1 MAKIGERAKLPYLRE
16 VGAGSFLDG
25 GELGE
30 ILLPKGERMND
41 ERELVDVFIYRDS
54 EDLPIATQKA
64 PKVTP
69 GNFGV
74 LRVLASNNT
83 GAFLDWGL
91 SKDLLLPYSEQRN
104 PPKVGQAVVV
114 YVYLDPKSKRLVAS
128 QRISRHFSTDT
139 PDYPEGAEVDM
150 IIFGRTDMG
159 YKAIVDGK
167 YSGLLFKNQV
177 FEELFYAD
185 EIKGYVTQVRN
196 DRKVDLSLY
205 APGNA
210 KVEDLETRLERELNS
225 RGGFW
230 AIDDKSS
237 PETINL
243 ELGVSKKV
251 FKKATGALFK
261 KRKIAFE
268 DGGIRWIG

>member
-54 EDLPIATQKA
+54 DDLPIATQKA

-114 YVYLDPKSKRLVAS
+114 YVYLDPKSERLVAS

>member
-1 MAKIGERAKLPYLRE
+1 MAKIGERAKLSYLRE
-16 VGAGSFLDG
+16 VSAGSFLDG

-30 ILLPKGERMND
+30 ILLPKGERIND
-41 ERELVDVFIYRDS
+41 ERELVDVFLYRDS
-54 EDLPIATQKA
+54 EDLPIATQKS
-64 PKVTP
+64 PKTVP

-83 GAFLDWGL
+83 GVFLDWGL
-91 SKDLLLPYSEQRN
+91 SKDLLLPYSEQRSS
-104 PPKVGQAVVV
+104 PKIGQLVVV
-114 YVYLDPKSKRLVAS
+114 YVYLDPKSERLVAS
-128 QRISRHFSTDT
+128 QRISRYFSTDT
-139 PDYPEGAEVDM
+139 PDYSDGSEVDM
-150 IIFGRTDMG
+150 IIFGKTDMG

-167 YSGLLFKNQV
+167 YSGLLFKNQI

-185 EIKGYVTQVRN
+185 EIKGYVIQVRN

-205 APGNA
+205 APGNV
-210 KVEDLETRLERELNS
+210 KIENLETRLERELNS

-237 PETINL
+237 PSTINF

>member
-16 VGAGSFLDG
+16 VSAGSFLDG

-30 ILLPKGERMND
+30 ILLPKGERIND
-41 ERELVDVFIYRDS
+41 QRELVDVFIYRDS
-54 EDLPIATQKA
+54 EDLPIATQKH
-64 PKVTP
+64 PKTSP

-91 SKDLLLPYSEQRN
+91 SKDLLLPYSEQRSS
-104 PPKVGQAVVV
+104 PKIGQLVVV
-114 YVYLDPKSKRLVAS
+114 YVYLDPKSERLVAS

-139 PDYPEGAEVDM
+139 PDYSDGSEVDM
-150 IIFGRTDMG
+150 IIFGKTDMG

-205 APGNA
+205 APGNV
-210 KVEDLETRLERELNS
+210 KIENLEARLERELNS

-230 AIDDKSS
+230 AVDDKSS

>member
-1 MAKIGERAKLPYLRE
+1 MAKIGEREKLPYLRE

-30 ILLPKGERMND
+30 ILLPKGERIND
-41 ERELVDVFIYRDS
+41 ERQLVDVFIYRDS

-64 PKVTP
+64 PKISP

-91 SKDLLLPYSEQRN
+91 SKDLLLPYSEQRSS
-104 PPKVGQAVVV
+104 PKVGQPVVV
-114 YVYLDPKSKRLVAS
+114 YVYLDSKSERLVAS
-128 QRISRHFSTDT
+128 QRIARHFSTDT
-139 PDYPEGAEVDM
+139 PDYPDGAEVEM
-150 IIFGRTDMG
+150 IIFGKTDMG

-185 EIKGYVTQVRN
+185 ELKGYVTQVRN

-210 KVEDLETRLERELNS
+210 KIENLETRLERELNS

-237 PETINL
+237 PETISL

>member
-114 YVYLDPKSKRLVAS
+114 YVYLDPKSERLVAS

-243 ELGVSKKV
+243 DLGVSKKV

>member
-54 EDLPIATQKA
+54 DGLPIATQKA

-114 YVYLDPKSKRLVAS
+114 YVYLDPKSERLVAS

>member
-30 ILLPKGERMND
+30 ILLPKGERLND

-54 EDLPIATQKA
+54 EDLPIATQKV

-91 SKDLLLPYSEQRN
+91 SKDLLLPYSEQRHL
-104 PPKVGQAVVV
+104 PKVGQPVVV
-114 YVYLDPKSKRLVAS
+114 YVYLDPKSERLVAS

-139 PDYPEGAEVDM
+139 PDYPDGAEVDM
-150 IIFGRTDMG
+150 IVFGKTEMG

-210 KVEDLETRLERELNS
+210 KVETLEDRLVRELNS

-261 KRKIAFE
+261 KRKIVFE

>member
-114 YVYLDPKSKRLVAS
+114 YVYLDLKSERLVAS

>member
-30 ILLPKGERMND
+30 ILLPKGERIND
-41 ERELVDVFIYRDS
+41 ERQLVDVFIYRDS

-64 PKVTP
+64 PKISP

-91 SKDLLLPYSEQRN
+91 SKDLLLPYSEQRSS
-104 PPKVGQAVVV
+104 PKVGQPVVV
-114 YVYLDPKSKRLVAS
+114 YVYLDSKSERLVAS
-128 QRISRHFSTDT
+128 QRIARHFSTDT
-139 PDYPEGAEVDM
+139 PDYPDGAEVEM
-150 IIFGRTDMG
+150 IIFGKTDMG

-185 EIKGYVTQVRN
+185 ELKGYVTQVRN

-210 KVEDLETRLERELNS
+210 KIENLETRLERELNS

-237 PETINL
+237 PETISL

>member
-54 EDLPIATQKA
+54 DDLPIATQKA

-91 SKDLLLPYSEQRN
+91 NKDLLLPYSEQRN

-114 YVYLDPKSKRLVAS
+114 YVYLDPKSERLVAS

>member
-114 YVYLDPKSKRLVAS
+114 YVYLDPKSERLVAS

>member
-16 VGAGSFLDG
+16 VSAGSFLDG

-30 ILLPKGERMND
+30 ILLPKGERIND

-54 EDLPIATQKA
+54 EDLPIATQKN
-64 PKVTP
+64 PKTSP

-83 GAFLDWGL
+83 GVFLDWGL
-91 SKDLLLPYSEQRN
+91 SKDLLLPYSEQRSS
-104 PPKVGQAVVV
+104 PKIGQLVVV
-114 YVYLDPKSKRLVAS
+114 YVYLDPKSERLVAS

-139 PDYPEGAEVDM
+139 PDYSDGSEVDM
-150 IIFGRTDMG
+150 IIFGKTDMG

-177 FEELFYAD
+177 FEDLFYAD

-210 KVEDLETRLERELNS
+210 KIENLETRLERELNS

>member
-1 MAKIGERAKLPYLRE
+1 MAMIGERTQLPYIRE
-16 VGAGSFLDG
+16 VGAGSILDG

-30 ILLPKGERMND
+30 LLLPKSERLTS
-41 ERELVDVFIYRDS
+41 ERELLDVFIYRDS
-54 EDLPIATQKA
+54 EDRPIATEKS
-64 PKVTP
+64 PKVMP
-69 GNFGV
+69 GHFGV

-91 SKDLLLPYSEQRN
+91 SKDLLLPFSEQRN
-104 PPKVGQAVVV
+104 LPRVGQPVVV
-114 YVYLDPKSKRLVAS
+114 YVHVDPKSQRLVAS
-128 QRISRHFSTDT
+128 QRIARHFSDEM
-139 PDYPEGAEVDM
+139 PDYREGAEVDM
-150 IIFGRTDMG
+150 ILFGKTEMG

-185 EIKGYVTQVRN
+185 ELKGYITRVRN
-196 DRKVDLSLY
+196 DRKIDLSLY

-210 KVEDLETRLERELNS
+210 KVEDLESRLERELAS

-230 AIDDKSS
+230 DIDDKS
-237 PETINL
+237 PAETINR

-261 KRKIAFE
+261 QRKIAFE
-268 DGGIRWIG
+268 DGGIRWVG